1 MSNQRVGVS
10 RKHPGGQKWVLG
22 LAGWMGVMQR
32 WGGKGRSQL
41 PRTTLGRLRSVPLV
55 QAASSVTA
63 TVPRSH
69 PCVAKG
75 LLGTWSSITSAC
87 ALNFL
92 ASPFYAITS
101 SRSQHLR
108 IYTMTSFF
116 FFFGLFSVVRVLSHL
131 SLTFPYLFHV
141 L

>member
-1 MSNQRVGVS
+1 MSNQRVRDS

-22 LAGWMGVMQR
+22 LAGSMGVMRR
-32 WGGKGRSQL
+32 WGKGRSQL

-75 LLGTWSSITSAC
+75 LLGTRSSITSAC

-108 IYTMTSFF
+108 IHTMTSFF
-116 FFFGLFSVVRVLSHL
+116 FFFGLFSVVRDLSHL
-131 SLTFPYLFHV
+131 PLTFPYLFHV